1 MVMCARN
8 GGTFGLNCAMKIQ
21 EYDWAGLCQHFSDTP
36 LQKLWDSHIT
46 RERCCNSWKIGDF
59 LEKLLLLPPPQ
70 NLMCAGAVV
79 RTVESEPAL
88 LSETLVLVRLTP
100 SMGVLIAAILHK
112 LSIEFLPKCAFF
124 PSPAHTAVTLH
135 EMSVSSHS
143 LFPRCPSARFCP
155 PRSSHFP
162 FFLSV
167 SHLSLLNLRGQLM
180 NGFPALIGWC
190 MMLLGGMKA
199 NITQRVWNGKGEESE
214 RVETEKCFD
223 RRLWKQK
230 DLQRRR
236 CMRVTMGVGHSFTD
250 VSALAHFLWEI
261 VLQISSLYPLPRS
274 GSSRYSV
281 KKTGRLRSA
290 PGHSQ
295 RSVCD
300 CMWGV

>member
-1 MVMCARN
+1 M
-8 GGTFGLNCAMKIQ
+8 GLWWHQCFHTTWPIRWPQWTLSAAVVK
-21 EYDWAGLCQHFSDTP
+21 YSCRVL
-36 LQKLWDSHIT
+36 
-46 RERCCNSWKIGDF
+46 SWEPALIMLD
-59 LEKLLLLPPPQ
+59 Q

-79 RTVESEPAL
+79 RTVEPEPAL

-124 PSPAHTAVTLH
+124 SPSPAHTALH

-230 DLQRRR
+230 DVHACNNGSRSQFHWCFSPGTLPL
-236 CMRVTMGVGHSFTD
+236 GNSPTD
-250 VSALAHFLWEI
+250 LIPVSSASLRLLAL
-261 VLQISSLYPLPRS
+261 
-274 GSSRYSV
+274 
-281 KKTGRLRSA
+281 
-290 PGHSQ
+290 
-295 RSVCD
+295 
-300 CMWGV
+300 